1 MNIFGTML
9 LIRCTE
15 WLSMNQNLF
24 SKKYHLS
31 NWCFFTGA
39 FFAVLSRQLKLRPI
53 SWRTSSEQCYLLDTL
68 NGNGVVWNKFC
79 FQKSFISQMHN
90 DILCSFVKAAEQRKT
105 IYSSC
110 LHSCLFQYICGKIQ
124 NFVRS
129 ELMCN
134 CLFLSVQ

>member
-1 MNIFGTML
+1 MNRVAFH
-9 LIRCTE
+9 E
-15 WLSMNQNLF
+15 
-24 SKKYHLS
+24 SKLVFKKVSSFKLMFY
-31 NWCFFTGA
+31 TGA

-53 SWRTSSEQCYLLDTL
+53 AWRTSLEQCYLLDTL

-90 DILCSFVKAAEQRKT
+90 DILCSFVKSAEQRKT

-110 LHSCLFQYICGKIQ
+110 LHSCLFQYICGNIQ

-134 CLFLSVQ
+134 CPFLSVQ